1 MASLFAAVLIGLGVC
16 AAAVWV
22 ATAWLGE
29 TNLLVRLGV
38 KSAADTPLP
47 RVRADPPTS
56 ELLDNVGRV

>member
-1 MASLFAAVLIGLGVC
+1 MVSFFAGVLIGLGVC
-16 AAAVWV
+16 AAGVWV
-22 ATAWLGE
+22 ATSCLGE

-56 ELLDNVGRV
+56 